1 MSLTLQ
7 ATIMVM
13 VSSTAADVTGSTAR
27 IVVRSHAR
35 TSSILM
41 GHRVVARTATL
52 RTGAAATVAAASV
65 VTRRRATASAAPATT
80 VGHGDTTVLVVPY
93 PTTIRIDRT
102 GKGTIPLTMAV
113 LAHLAAGTTLTGI
126 PHATIG
132 TAVSSTEPMTDT
144 TYLGAMTPQTG
155 SRCNRDN
162 RAIGL
167 TGVLP
172 KATARQFLAPAVAT
186 RLIGGRVAIVTL
198 VRSDIIRRLA
208 LRVATTYIV

>member
-7 ATIMVM
+7 AAIMVM
-13 VSSTAADVTGSTAR
+13 VGSPAADIAGSAAR
-27 IVVRSHAR
+27 IVIRGHTR
-35 TSSILM
+35 TSCVLM
-41 GHRVVARTATL
+41 GIRVIARAATL
-52 RTGAAATVAAASV
+52 GTGAAAVVAAAPV
-65 VTRRRATASAAPATT
+65 VARRRTTASAAPATT
-80 VGHGDTTVLVVPY
+80 VGHGDTPVLVVPY
-93 PTTIRIDRT
+93 PTTIWIDRT

-132 TAVSSTEPMTDT
+132 TAVSSTEPMTYT

-172 KATARQFLAPAVAT
+172 KATARQFLAPAVVT
-186 RLIGGRVAIVTL
+186 RLIGGRVAIATL
-198 VRSDIIRRLA
+198 VRSDIVRRLA
-208 LRVATTYIV
+208 LRVAPTDIV

>member
-7 ATIMVM
+7 AAIMVM
-13 VSSTAADVTGSTAR
+13 VGSPATDIAGSAAR
-27 IVVRSHAR
+27 IVIRGHTR
-35 TSSILM
+35 TSCVLM
-41 GHRVVARTATL
+41 GNRVVARAATL
-52 RTGAAATVAAASV
+52 GTGTTAVAAAPV
-65 VTRRRATASAAPATT
+65 VARRRTTASAAPATT
-80 VGHGDTTVLVVPY
+80 VGHGDTPVLVVPY
-93 PTTIRIDRT
+93 PTAIWIDRT
-102 GKGTIPLTMAV
+102 GKGTIPLTMTI
-113 LAHLAAGTTLTGI
+113 LTHLASGTTLTGI

-172 KATARQFLAPAVAT
+172 KATARQFLAPAVVT

-198 VRSDIIRRLA
+198 VRSNIVSLA